1 MNYTPPFTVT
11 DEILSLIAD
20 IAEVVG
26 HLNAAADHLPTPKLR
41 KENRIKTI
49 QSSLA
54 IENNSLSIDQVTA
67 ILEGKRVLG
76 KPNEIQEVR
85 NAIDAYEVLFEL
97 NPYKEK
103 DLLRAHRLMMT
114 DLVKERKI

>member
-1 MNYTPPFTVT
+1 MEQDMSYVPPFTVT
-11 DEILSLIAD
+11 DEITSLIAD
-20 IAEVVG
+20 IAEKVG
-26 HLNAAADHLPTPKLR
+26 RLTATAEQLPAPHLR

-76 KPNEIQEVR
+76 LPNEIQEVK
-85 NAIDAYEVLFEL
+85 NAIDAYE
-97 NPYKEK
+97 
-103 DLLRAHRLMMT
+103 LLL
-114 DLVKERKI
+114 

>member
-1 MNYTPPFTVT
+1 MSKTQTYTPPFVVT
-11 DEILSLIAD
+11 DEIMTSVAD

-26 HLNAAADHLPTPKLR
+26 HLTATTGHIPTPHLR

-54 IENNSLSIDQVTA
+54 IENNSLSIEQVTA

-76 KPNEIQEVR
+76 APNEIQEVK
-85 NAIDAYEVLFEL
+85 NAVDAYELLLEL
-97 NPYKEK
+97 NTDCRTLGLGEK
-103 DLLRAHRLMMT
+103 NKDTPTH
-114 DLVKERKI
+114 